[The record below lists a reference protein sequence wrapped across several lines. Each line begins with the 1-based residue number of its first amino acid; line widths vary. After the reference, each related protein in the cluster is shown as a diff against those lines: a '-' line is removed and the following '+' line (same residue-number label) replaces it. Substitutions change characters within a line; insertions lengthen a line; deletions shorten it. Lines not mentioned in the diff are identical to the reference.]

1 MRDLFLLTIWFPLL
15 RQTMHSHHQSAQTR
29 DRNRSHH
36 CRRKGTS
43 HPSELQPL
51 GAPHQKHHHP
61 PMNTQTVLTRPRRQ
75 QLQQCH
81 LLPRLRNAT
90 SMLVTMRVNHL
101 FHQ

>member
-1 MRDLFLLTIWFPLL
+1 
-15 RQTMHSHHQSAQTR
+15 
-29 DRNRSHH
+29 
-36 CRRKGTS
+36 
-43 HPSELQPL
+43 
-51 GAPHQKHHHP
+51 
-61 PMNTQTVLTRPRRQ
+61 MNTQTVLTRPRRQ